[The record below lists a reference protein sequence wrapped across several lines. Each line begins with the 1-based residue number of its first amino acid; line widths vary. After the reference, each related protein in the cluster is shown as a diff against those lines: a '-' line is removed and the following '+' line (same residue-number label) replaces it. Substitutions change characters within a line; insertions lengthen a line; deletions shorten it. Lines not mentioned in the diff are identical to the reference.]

1 MLPDC
6 EVERS
11 AYPVLLLTAEAE
23 ERQLEQVR
31 VWVFCAQPRG
41 EEMMAEERARPLP
54 ARRPPKV
61 VDAVPPRRTA
71 MVEEAVTSPVPS
83 PTRTPLVNE
92 ENLTVEEAKRVPK
105 KGEELALNA
114 WSVPA
119 ERMAMGPL
127 AVKVWVAPVRPPRDV
142 MPDPEEMHVPSMAK
156 HPSARSIPP
165 VP

>member
-23 ERQLEQVR
+23 ERQLAQER

-41 EEMMAEERARPLP
+41 EEMMAEARAVPLP

-61 VDAVPPRRTA
+61 VDAVPPLATVSVPEERVPLALELTA
-71 MVEEAVTSPVPS
+71 PAPK
-83 PTRTPLVNE
+83 L

-105 KGEELALNA
+105 NGEELALNA

-119 ERMAMGPL
+119 ERTAMGPL
-127 AVKVWVAPVRPPRDV
+127 AVNVWVAPVRPPRDV